1 VGGLQTW
8 LAAAAPG
15 LLAFSWV
22 SLLVAHYWNRFRHG
36 GGAQPWVLGI
46 LWSSTWVLVANSA
59 IFAVSRTAGGGAWT
73 RLGLAWKPLL
83 QEGLTG
89 TYLAL
94 LAADVALAAGW
105 WRIDLSGVLSR
116 VVGLRSGQVG
126 RAIGQLVNLAL
137 GVGLAAAVG
146 VIVINVR

>member
-1 VGGLQTW
+1 MGGLQTW

-15 LLAFSWV
+15 LLAFSWA
-22 SLLVAHYWNRFRHG
+22 SLLFAHSWNRFRHG
-36 GGAQPWVLGI
+36 GGGLPWVLGI
-46 LWSSTWVLVANSA
+46 LWSSTWVLVANSV

-73 RLGLAWKPLL
+73 HFGLDWKPLL

-105 WRIDLSGVLSR
+105 WRVDLSGAAARLL
-116 VVGLRSGQVG
+116 GLR
-126 RAIGQLVNLAL
+126 RGQLARALGQLANLAL
-137 GVGLAAAVG
+137 GVGLAVAVG
-146 VIVINVR
+146 AIVTNVR